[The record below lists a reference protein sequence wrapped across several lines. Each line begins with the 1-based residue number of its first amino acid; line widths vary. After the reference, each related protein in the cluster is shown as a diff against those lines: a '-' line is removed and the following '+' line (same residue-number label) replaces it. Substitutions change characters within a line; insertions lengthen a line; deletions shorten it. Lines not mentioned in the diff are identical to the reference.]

1 MKFKINGLRE
11 PGNLEKERVVIEILE
26 DGNVG
31 TLIVASTKQQDEGSV
46 SSGIKNSYW
55 IPDQD
60 VQKGDLIII
69 YTKAGKKNNRVNPS
83 NSTSYFFY
91 IGLETPLYNE
101 NDETVVVF
109 DISYW
114 KSLRR
119 SEV

>member
-11 PGNLEKERVVIEILE
+11 PGNLEKERAVIEILE

-31 TLIVASTKQQDEGSV
+31 TLIVASTRQQGEGSV
-46 SSGIKNSYW
+46 SSEIKNSYW

-69 YTKAGKKNNRVNPS
+69 YTKAGKKNNRVTPT

-91 IGLETPLYNE
+91 IGLEAPQYNE
-101 NDETVVVF
+101 ADETVVVF
-109 DISYW
+109 DISDW

-119 SEV
+119 N